1 MEIKVKN
8 HLGKVLVLDPKN
20 YPVVDVSGLTP
31 ASATINTS
39 MIASV
44 DGSFFNSSSTGQ
56 RNIVLTITPNGN
68 AEKSRLELYQY
79 FKPKYPITLYFKTA
93 YREVYIDGYVETF
106 EGSPYSQKQS
116 FQISVICP
124 QPFFTDVNMTV
135 TEQSKVV
142 DGFTF
147 PVSIPDSGV
156 VLSSI
161 INIEGGVVMNMG
173 EESTGAI
180 IELLATGAV
189 VEPTIYNR
197 TTGEKFTVQ
206 VEMAAGD
213 LIRIDTNRGEK
224 SVVMLTHG
232 ETVNILNRITQDS
245 SWFTLPAG
253 ENIFTYACA
262 YGDTNLSVTYYVNTL
277 YEGV

>member
-1 MEIKVKN
+1 MDIKVKN
-8 HLGKVLVLDPKN
+8 HLGQVLVLDHKN
-20 YPVVDVSGLTP
+20 YPVIDVSGLTP

-39 MIASV
+39 TIASV

-68 AEKSRLELYQY
+68 AEKARLELYQY
-79 FKPKYPITLYFKTA
+79 FKPKYPLTLYFKTA

-147 PVSIPDSGV
+147 PASIPEGGV

-180 IELLATGAV
+180 IELLAAGAV

>member
-1 MEIKVKN
+1 MI
-8 HLGKVLVLDPKN
+8 
-20 YPVVDVSGLTP
+20 DVSGLSP
-31 ASATINTS
+31 ASAPITTS
-39 MIASV
+39 TSASV

-68 AEKSRLELYQY
+68 AEKARLELYQY
-79 FKPKYPITLYFKTA
+79 FKPKYPLTLYFKTA

-147 PVSIPDSGV
+147 PVFIPENGV

-245 SWFTLPAG
+245 SWLTLPAG

>member
-39 MIASV
+39 TIASV

-79 FKPKYPITLYFKTA
+79 FKPKYPLTLYFKTA
-93 YREVYIDGYVETF
+93 YRELYIDGYVETF